1 MTAPPLAPL
10 SERRLHA
17 TAEDRRIAALAAA
30 AVGLSLAEA
39 AIPSPLPGV
48 KAGLANIV
56 TLLVLYQYGWRVA
69 LWVTLLRV
77 VASALA
83 LGMFLT
89 PTFVLSLAGA
99 LASLAVLAPLAHLP
113 MQWIGPAGLSML
125 AAAAHLLGQLVVVD
139 LWLLP
144 GIALAPLIPPLAIAA
159 GLTGL
164 FNGLVVAKLLRQG
177 TGPAT
182 GATS

>member
-1 MTAPPLAPL
+1 MRAQPIA
-10 SERRLHA
+10 ERKLQA
-17 TAEDRRIAALAAA
+17 TDEDRRIAALAAA

-48 KAGLANIV
+48 KPGLANII

-77 VASALA
+77 IASALA
-83 LGMFLT
+83 LGLFLT

-99 LASLAVLAPLAHLP
+99 LASLAILAPLIRLP
-113 MQWIGPAGLSML
+113 RAWIGPAGLSML
-125 AAAAHLLGQLVVVD
+125 AAAAHLAGQLIVVD

-144 GIALAPLIPPLAIAA
+144 GIAIAPLILPLAIAA

-164 FNGLVVAKLLRQG
+164 VNGLVAAEWLRRG
-177 TGPAT
+177 TAQM
-182 GATS
+182 ARS